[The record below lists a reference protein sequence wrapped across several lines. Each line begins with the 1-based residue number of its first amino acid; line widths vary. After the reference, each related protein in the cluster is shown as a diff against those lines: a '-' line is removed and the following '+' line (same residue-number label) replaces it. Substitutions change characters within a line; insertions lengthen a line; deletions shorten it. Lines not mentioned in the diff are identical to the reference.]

1 MIRDDYI
8 MRLIEMFTKSMRK
21 ILMMEREGKVEEA
34 LEAIGETY
42 RNLLG
47 LSPDIVHFLAV
58 EDIKNLIGYT
68 GIMNDHKI
76 QIIAELLIKE
86 GDLMLQV
93 RNKKVA
99 KQRYLKALEFLSR
112 ISKERDN
119 SIKNLKLQ
127 IEKKFK
133 EIDTCQN

>member
-86 GDLMLQV
+86 GDLMLQA

>member
-8 MRLIEMFTKSMRK
+8 MRLIEMFTGSMRK
-21 ILMMEREGKVEEA
+21 ILKMEREGKIEEA

-86 GDLMLQV
+86 GDLMLQA

>member
-1 MIRDDYI
+1 
-8 MRLIEMFTKSMRK
+8 MFTKSMRK

-68 GIMNDHKI
+68 GIMNHHKI

-86 GDLMLQV
+86 GDLMLQA